1 MKAIGAVI
9 AAGIA
14 LAALGG
20 CQSGEREEA
29 ETGQEEG
36 EGEESGGEESED

>member
-1 MKAIGAVI
+1 MKAIATMI

-20 CQSGEREEA
+20 CQGGEREEA
-29 ETGQEEG
+29 ESEQEEG
-36 EGEESGGEESED
+36 GQDQED